1 MDRIALGTEPY
12 FDLIVTIPQST
23 DEALVYVDTT
33 EQGLMYDPITIADN
47 QSSKWLR

>member
-1 MDRIALGTEPY
+1 MDRVIASGDPIH
-12 FDLIVTIPQST
+12 LIVTIPQST

-47 QSSKWLR
+47 QSSKY